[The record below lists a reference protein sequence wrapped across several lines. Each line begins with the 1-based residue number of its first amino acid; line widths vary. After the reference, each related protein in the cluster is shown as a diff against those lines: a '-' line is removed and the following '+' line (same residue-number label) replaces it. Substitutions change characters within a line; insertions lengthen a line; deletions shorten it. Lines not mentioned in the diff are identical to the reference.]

1 MLLQILRFQCA
12 KCVRLKCA
20 VVLRKLKR
28 ECSTRA
34 RPLGFLR
41 RNVFSKSHARLTA
54 AGVSRVFPAGKLA
67 FLYIIYAI
75 MNTATNGFPLE
86 DAPAAPFLP
95 TAGAPRSSASRMIAD
110 ALRAAIVEGTLA
122 PGAPL
127 RQDAIARHFS
137 VSAIP
142 VREALRQLESEGWAK
157 VEVHKG
163 ATVAPLSANEAREI
177 YEIRSALESLA
188 LGLAIPR
195 HTAASLREVTR
206 LCKAA
211 EREPDPSLYV
221 ARNEAFH
228 MSLYAPAGRPQL
240 CEMIANLHRRGERYL
255 RLKFGFPEYKGESDH
270 EHVELL
276 DAVQRRDVAAA
287 QSLVAAHL
295 IGTGELIYRF
305 LTDRAKTEETAHKR
319 KPRAKRA
326 RVSTSPSVSTPAD
339 EPATRTQPSDRDDG

>member
-1 MLLQILRFQCA
+1 M
-12 KCVRLKCA
+12 V
-20 VVLRKLKR
+20 
-28 ECSTRA
+28 
-34 RPLGFLR
+34 
-41 RNVFSKSHARLTA
+41 
-54 AGVSRVFPAGKLA
+54 
-67 FLYIIYAI
+67 
-75 MNTATNGFPLE
+75 
-86 DAPAAPFLP
+86 
-95 TAGAPRSSASRMIAD
+95 AD
-110 ALRAAIVEGTLA
+110 ALRAAIVDGTLA
-122 PGAPL
+122 PGTPL

-163 ATVAPLSANEAREI
+163 ATVAPLSADEAREI

-195 HTAASLREVTR
+195 HTAASLREVAR

-211 EREPDPSLYV
+211 AGEPDPSLYV

-228 MSLYAPAGRPQL
+228 MNLYAPAARPQL

-270 EHVELL
+270 EHEVLL
-276 DAVQRRDVAAA
+276 DAVLRRDVAAA
-287 QSLVAAHL
+287 QALVAAHL

-305 LTDRAKTEETAHKR
+305 LTEHAQTVAEPVSSR

-326 RVSTSPSVSTPAD
+326 RPSTRLPGSTPDD
-339 EPATRTQPSDRDDG
+339 EPAPRTQSSDTDG

>member
-1 MLLQILRFQCA
+1 
-12 KCVRLKCA
+12 
-20 VVLRKLKR
+20 
-28 ECSTRA
+28 
-34 RPLGFLR
+34 
-41 RNVFSKSHARLTA
+41 
-54 AGVSRVFPAGKLA
+54 
-67 FLYIIYAI
+67 
-75 MNTATNGFPLE
+75 
-86 DAPAAPFLP
+86 
-95 TAGAPRSSASRMIAD
+95 MIAD
-110 ALRAAIVEGTLA
+110 ALRSAIVDGTLA

-163 ATVAPLSANEAREI
+163 ATVAPLSADEAREI

-188 LGLAIPR
+188 LGLAIPK
-195 HTAASLREVTR
+195 HSAASLREVTK

-228 MSLYAPAGRPQL
+228 TSLYAPAGRPQL
-240 CEMIANLHRRGERYL
+240 CEMITNLHRRGERYL

-270 EHVELL
+270 EHVALL
-276 DAVQRRDVAAA
+276 DAVRRRDIAAA
-287 QSLVAAHL
+287 QALVAAHL

-305 LTDRAKTEETAHKR
+305 LTERATTEAESASAR
-319 KPRAKRA
+319 KPRAKRG
-326 RVSTSPSVSTPAD
+326 RLSTRIPGSTPAD
-339 EPATRTQPSDRDDG
+339 EPATRTQPSDIDG

>member
-1 MLLQILRFQCA
+1 MD
-12 KCVRLKCA
+12 
-20 VVLRKLKR
+20 
-28 ECSTRA
+28 ST
-34 RPLGFLR
+34 
-41 RNVFSKSHARLTA
+41 TD
-54 AGVSRVFPAGKLA
+54 
-67 FLYIIYAI
+67 
-75 MNTATNGFPLE
+75 GFPL
-86 DAPAAPFLP
+86 DSAPAAPFLP
-95 TAGAPRSSASRMIAD
+95 TASTPRSSASRTIAA
-110 ALRAAIVEGTLA
+110 ALRAAIVDGTLA

-163 ATVAPLSANEAREI
+163 ATVAPLSADEAREI

-195 HTAASLREVTR
+195 HTAESLRDVAT
-206 LCKAA
+206 LCEAA

-221 ARNEAFH
+221 ARNQAFH

-255 RLKFGFPEYKGESDH
+255 RLKFDFPEYKGESDH
-270 EHVELL
+270 EHEALL
-276 DAVQRRDVAAA
+276 DAVLRRDVAAA
-287 QSLVAAHL
+287 QTLVAAHL

-305 LTDRAKTEETAHKR
+305 LTEHAQTTAEPASSR

-326 RVSTSPSVSTPAD
+326 RLSTRLPGSTPDD
-339 EPATRTQPSDRDDG
+339 EPATRTQPSDSDG

>member
-1 MLLQILRFQCA
+1 M
-12 KCVRLKCA
+12 V
-20 VVLRKLKR
+20 
-28 ECSTRA
+28 
-34 RPLGFLR
+34 
-41 RNVFSKSHARLTA
+41 
-54 AGVSRVFPAGKLA
+54 
-67 FLYIIYAI
+67 
-75 MNTATNGFPLE
+75 
-86 DAPAAPFLP
+86 
-95 TAGAPRSSASRMIAD
+95 AD
-110 ALRAAIVEGTLA
+110 ALRAAIVDGTLA
-122 PGAPL
+122 PGTPL

-163 ATVAPLSANEAREI
+163 ATVAPLSADEAREI

-195 HTAASLREVTR
+195 HTAASLREVTK

-211 EREPDPSLYV
+211 EGEPDPSLYV

-228 MSLYAPAGRPQL
+228 MSLYAPAARPQL

-270 EHVELL
+270 EHEVLL
-276 DAVQRRDVAAA
+276 DAVLRRDVAAA
-287 QSLVAAHL
+287 QALVAAHL

-305 LTDRAKTEETAHKR
+305 LTEHAQTEAEPVSSR

-326 RVSTSPSVSTPAD
+326 RLSTRLPGSTPDD
-339 EPATRTQPSDRDDG
+339 EPATRTQSSDTDS